1 MGGVHMASAVVAI
14 RKTPAAMATT
24 ATCESACMLLCIS
37 ILTPISQSD
46 RQRPGPGHGR
56 VRTAE
61 GGRQC
66 VVLPLCAAQV
76 WLFAHVLVTLKCGK

>member
-46 RQRPGPGHGR
+46 RGLDPGTDVCALQR
-56 VRTAE
+56 
-61 GGRQC
+61 
-66 VVLPLCAAQV
+66 VVDSVSCCRCALRRRGCLRAF
-76 WLFAHVLVTLKCGK
+76 W